1 MKFERGGLM
10 LGLIIGLL
18 VGLAIALAVALW
30 VTKAPV
36 PFVNKV
42 PQRTAEQDAAEAE
55 RNKSWDPNAPLAGK
69 PVVPRVPAA
78 SAPAAAAVAPA
89 GPASAPSPA
98 AKAPQRDPA
107 AILAGAAVPTP
118 KASASAAAA
127 TAATAKSAKPGADPF
142 VYFVQA
148 GAFQSSD
155 DAEQRRAKV
164 AMLGLESKITEREQS
179 GRTVFRVRIGPYDK
193 QSEADTAKEKLTAG
207 SIEAVLVR
215 VERTAR

>member
-18 VGLAIALAVALW
+18 IGLAVALGVALW

-42 PQRTAEQDAAEAE
+42 PQRTAEQDAAEVE
-55 RNKSWDPNAPLAGK
+55 RNKNWDPNAALGGK
-69 PVVPRVPAA
+69 PVVPRAPASAASAAATAAAPA
-78 SAPAAAAVAPA
+78 SAPAAA
-89 GPASAPSPA
+89 
-98 AKAPQRDPA
+98 KAPTRDPA
-107 AILAGAAVPTP
+107 AILAGATVPTPAP
-118 KASASAAAA
+118 KASAPD
-127 TAATAKSAKPGADPF
+127 AKSAKPGPDPF
-142 VYFVQA
+142 IYFVQA
-148 GAFQSSD
+148 GAFQSSA

-193 QSEADTAKEKLTAG
+193 QAEADAVKDKLTAD
-207 SIEAVLVR
+207 SVEAVLVR
-215 VERTAR
+215 VERPAR

>member
-18 VGLAIALAVALW
+18 IGLAVALAVALW

-42 PQRTAEQDAAEAE
+42 PQRTAEQDAAEVE
-55 RNKSWDPNAPLAGK
+55 RNKNWDPNAALGGK
-69 PVVPRVPAA
+69 PVVPRAPAA
-78 SAPAAAAVAPA
+78 SAAAATVAV
-89 GPASAPSPA
+89 PASAPPA
-98 AKAPQRDPA
+98 AKAPTRDPA
-107 AILAGAAVPTP
+107 AILAGAPVPTPAP
-118 KASASAAAA
+118 KASAPD
-127 TAATAKSAKPGADPF
+127 AKSAKPGSDPF
-142 VYFVQA
+142 IYFVQA

-179 GRTVFRVRIGPYDK
+179 GRTIFRVRVGPYDK
-193 QSEADTAKEKLTAG
+193 QAEADAVKDKLMAD
-207 SIEAVLVR
+207 SVEAVLVR
-215 VERTAR
+215 IERPAR

>member
-18 VGLAIALAVALW
+18 IGLAVALGVALW

-55 RNKSWDPNAPLAGK
+55 RNKNWDPNAALGGK
-69 PVVPRVPAA
+69 PVVPRAPAA
-78 SAPAAAAVAPA
+78 SAAATAATAAV
-89 GPASAPSPA
+89 PASAPPA
-98 AKAPQRDPA
+98 TKAPTRDPA
-107 AILAGAAVPTP
+107 AILAGAPVPAP
-118 KASASAAAA
+118 SAKASAPD
-127 TAATAKSAKPGADPF
+127 AKSAKTGADPF
-142 VYFVQA
+142 IYFVQA

-193 QSEADTAKEKLTAG
+193 QAEADAVKDKLMAD
-207 SIEAVLVR
+207 SVEAVLVR
-215 VERTAR
+215 IERPAR

>member
-18 VGLAIALAVALW
+18 IGLAVALGVALW

-42 PQRTAEQDAAEAE
+42 PQRTAEQDAAELE
-55 RNKSWDPNAPLAGK
+55 RNKNWDPNAALGGK
-69 PVVPRVPAA
+69 PVVPRAPAPAA
-78 SAPAAAAVAPA
+78 SAAATAAA
-89 GPASAPSPA
+89 PASAPPA
-98 AKAPQRDPA
+98 AKAPARDPA
-107 AILAGAAVPTP
+107 AILAGAPVAAPAP
-118 KASASAAAA
+118 KAPAPD
-127 TAATAKSAKPGADPF
+127 AKSAKPGSDPF
-142 VYFVQA
+142 IYFVQA

-193 QSEADTAKEKLTAG
+193 QAEADAVKDKLTAD
-207 SIEAVLVR
+207 SVEAVLVR
-215 VERTAR
+215 IERPAR